1 MAERFVE
8 VDRNTPMLLPAELRD
23 WVPEDDLVHFVI
35 EAVKTLPTGGS
46 GRRAPPNAK
55 RRAPNAKRRT
65 PSAKRQTPNAK
76 RRTPMLSPPL
86 FHCILI
92 FQIRRSPN
100 EPEHSKQNSGYH
112 QRDHL
117 GASAFGSNHRYSN
130 WTRGR
135 RHHDSIPS

>member
-55 RRAPNAKRRT
+55 RRAPNAKRQ
-65 PSAKRQTPNAK
+65 APNANAF
-76 RRTPMLSPPL
+76 PSPFPL
-86 FHCILI
+86 
-92 FQIRRSPN
+92 
-100 EPEHSKQNSGYH
+100 HS
-112 QRDHL
+112 HL
-117 GASAFGSNHRYSN
+117 PDPTIA
-130 WTRGR
+130 
-135 RHHDSIPS
+135 